1 MRISQRKGFTL
12 IELLVVIAIIAIL
25 IGLLLPAVQKVREAA
40 SRMSCTN
47 NLKQIGLALQ
57 NFHDS
62 QGKFPQSGVLTL
74 AKPLPSSNAPA
85 FHHTWITYLLPYIE
99 QGNLQQQTNMTLKA
113 WTQSIIG
120 ADGVKTLR
128 CPSDAGFNSSSDT
141 WGITLTNYVGA
152 EGYHWWPTANLNP
165 AWGGNWAQLP
175 KAGDYSGLFAVTRT
189 FTIADITD
197 GTSNTVVV
205 SEADSFGFK
214 FGGFQ
219 TSGTGVRRTR
229 GGESVF
235 RAAFLFTPFTGGSV
249 QAPYQKAD
257 GSGPAVDGQ
266 WFRSAPRRTAS
277 PRRTSPRGGSTTS
290 GRGPARCTP
299 AGRSG
304 PARTARSASSGRASS
319 GAPGSRSTASATGR
333 WPRRTNGPRPADRP
347 FPPRT
352 HPRRL
357 RP

>member
-1 MRISQRKGFTL
+1 MSVSILSRTRKGFTL

-113 WTQSIIG
+113 WGQSIIG

-205 SEADSFGFK
+205 SEADSYGFK

-235 RAAFLFTPFTGGSV
+235 RAAFLFPSFTGGSV

-266 WFRSAPRRTAS
+266 WFRSAPYSFTPTYLTAWGINTEWPGANS
-277 PRRTSPRGGSTTS
+277 MHIGGAL
-290 GRGPARCTP
+290 GAR
-299 AGRSG
+299 AD
-304 PARTARSASSGRASS
+304 
-319 GAPGSRSTASATGR
+319 GSVGFFRQGIKWGTWVAL
-333 WPRRTNGPRPADRP
+333 NGVGDGSVAAED
-347 FPPRT
+347 
-352 HPRRL
+352 
-357 RP
+357 